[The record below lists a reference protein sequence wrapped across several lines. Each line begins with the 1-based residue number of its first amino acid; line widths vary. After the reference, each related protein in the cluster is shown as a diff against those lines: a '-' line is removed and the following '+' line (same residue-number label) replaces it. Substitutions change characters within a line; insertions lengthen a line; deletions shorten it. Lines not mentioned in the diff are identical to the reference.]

1 MFHKNKVYVKM
12 PPKSNIVILSPVR
25 KKLSEVKAKYSSVR
39 RVSNKQ
45 NNVFVKEVHYGLMSL
60 QLKKSTNKDEDAYFK
75 DFLDNLD
82 NDSTIA
88 EKLGIIK
95 VTFER
100 ESANF
105 NNAKTQLSGYKSKQ
119 ILGIA
124 PQDKENDSDYRKDW
138 ADKIIEY
145 LNNGIKWKYENSF
158 RFRADMTRNKN
169 GKIDSSLDEV
179 LLNEDIGGFVGLYL
193 FDEVNTIKD
202 NKEIMGY
209 IFGNKKNLEQG
220 ESLLLENWN
229 NWKDDE

>member
-1 MFHKNKVYVKM
+1 LFHKNKINGKM
-12 PPKSNIVILSPVR
+12 PPKNNTVLSSPVR
-25 KKLSEVKAKYSSVR
+25 KKISEVKAKYSSIR

-45 NNVFVKEVHYGLMSL
+45 NNVFAKEYHYGLMSL
-60 QLKKSTNKDEDAYFK
+60 QLKKSTNKEEDAYFK

-82 NDSTIA
+82 NDSSIA

-105 NNAKTQLSGYKSKQ
+105 NNAKTQLSEYKSRQ

-124 PQDKENDSDYRKDW
+124 PQEKENDSDYRKDW

-145 LNNGIKWKYENSF
+145 LNNGIKWKYENLF
-158 RFRADMTRNKN
+158 RFRADLTRNRN
-169 GKIDSSLDEV
+169 GKIDSSLDEA

-193 FDEVNTIKD
+193 FDEVNEIKD
-202 NKEIMGY
+202 NKEIMGF
-209 IFGNKKNLEQG
+209 IFGNKGNLDQG
-220 ESLLLENWN
+220 ESLLLENSN
-229 NWKDDE
+229 SWKEDK